1 MTVLA
6 SIVDWG
12 SLFEAVYISVAVGL
26 GVLLVAGLAVATS
39 LSAED
44 ARTVGNGG
52 ATFAFGA
59 VTAICVLVLIGS
71 IVGGIYLLT
80 Q

>member
-1 MTVLA
+1 VITLA

-12 SLFEAVYISVAVGL
+12 TLFEAVYISVAVGL
-26 GVLLVAGLAVATS
+26 GVLIVAGIAVASS
-39 LSAED
+39 LSAEN

-59 VTAICVLVLIGS
+59 VTAICVVALVGS
-71 IVGGIYLLT
+71 VVAGVYLLT

>member
-1 MTVLA
+1 MITLA

-26 GVLLVAGLAVATS
+26 GVLLVAAIAVATS

-52 ATFAFGA
+52 ASFAFGA
-59 VTAICVLVLIGS
+59 VTVICVLALIGS
-71 IVGGIYLLT
+71 VVAGVYLLT

>member
-1 MTVLA
+1 MTTFA
-6 SIVDWG
+6 SIVDWD

-26 GVLLVAGLAVATS
+26 GILIVAGIAVASS

-44 ARTVGNGG
+44 ARTVHNGS

-59 VTAICVLVLIGS
+59 VTALCVLALIGS
-71 IVGGIYLLT
+71 VVAGIYLLT

>member
-1 MTVLA
+1 MLA
-6 SIVDWG
+6 DSIIDWG

-26 GVLLVAGLAVATS
+26 GVLVVAAIAVASS

-44 ARTVGNGG
+44 ARMVRDGG
-52 ATFAFGA
+52 ATVAFGA
-59 VTAICVLVLIGS
+59 VTVICVLGLIGS
-71 IVGGIYLLT
+71 VVAGVYLLT

>member
-1 MTVLA
+1 MLA

-26 GVLLVAGLAVATS
+26 GVLLVAGIAVATS

-44 ARTVGNGG
+44 ERTVGNGG
-52 ATFAFGA
+52 ASLAYGA
-59 VTAICVLVLIGS
+59 VTLICVLALIGS
-71 IVGGIYLLT
+71 VVAGVYLLT

>member
-1 MTVLA
+1 VTTLA

-12 SLFEAVYISVAVGL
+12 SLLEAVYISVAVGL

-44 ARTVGNGG
+44 ARTVGHGG
-52 ATFAFGA
+52 ASYAFGA
-59 VTAICVLVLIGS
+59 VTALCVLVLIGS
-71 IVGGIYLLT
+71 VVAGVYLLT